1 MRMAN
6 KFNFK
11 PVESKAQQFK
21 KDIPDK
27 LNKQALKFFRD
38 SFSRS
43 GWTDDSFSPWQKR
56 KRNYPHKILLK
67 SGGLKRSIHNTVK
80 TFEKVVIISDLPYSA
95 IHNEGLMGR
104 AFGKYPFKMPKR
116 QFMGDSTKLRKE
128 QQKLVLDTFAKI
140 FN

>member
-1 MRMAN
+1 MAN

-11 PVESKAQQFK
+11 SVDDKSKQFK
-21 KDIPDK
+21 KDIPTK
-27 LNKQALKFFRD
+27 LNAQALKFFRD
-38 SFSRS
+38 SFSKS
-43 GWTDDSFSPWQKR
+43 GWTDDSYSPWQKR

-67 SGGLKRSIHNTVK
+67 SGSLKRSIHNTVK
-80 TFEKVVIISDLPYSA
+80 TFEKIVIISDLPYSA

-128 QQKLVLDTFAKI
+128 QQQLVLDTFAKI

>member
-1 MRMAN
+1 MES

-11 PVESKAQQFK
+11 SVENKSKQFK

-27 LNKQALKFFRD
+27 LNQQALKFFRD
-38 SFSRS
+38 SFSKS
-43 GWTDDSFSPWQKR
+43 GWTNESYSPWQKR

-67 SGGLKRSIHNTVK
+67 SGDLKRSIHNTVK

-104 AFGKYPFKMPKR
+104 AFGKYSFKMPKR

>member
-1 MRMAN
+1 MTN

-11 PVESKAQQFK
+11 TVDDKSKQFK
-21 KDIPDK
+21 KDIPNK
-27 LNKQALKFFRD
+27 LNQQALKFFRD
-38 SFSRS
+38 SFSKS
-43 GWTDDSFSPWQKR
+43 GWTDDSYSPWQKR

-67 SGGLKRSIHNTVK
+67 SGNLKRSIHNTVK
-80 TFEKVVIISDLPYSA
+80 TFEKIIIISDMPYSA

-104 AFGKYPFKMPKR
+104 AFGKYSFKMPKR
-116 QFMGDSTKLRKE
+116 QFMGDSGKLRKE

>member
-1 MRMAN
+1 MTN

-11 PVESKAQQFK
+11 TVDDKSKQFK
-21 KDIPDK
+21 KDIPNK
-27 LNKQALKFFRD
+27 LNQQALKFFRD
-38 SFSRS
+38 SFSKS
-43 GWTDDSFSPWQKR
+43 GWTDDSYSPWQKR

-67 SGGLKRSIHNTVK
+67 SGDLKRSIHNTVK
-80 TFEKVVIISDLPYSA
+80 TFEKIVIISDMPYSA

-104 AFGKYPFKMPKR
+104 AFGKYSFKMPKR
-116 QFMGDSTKLRKE
+116 QFMGDSTTLRKE